1 MIGAKLDMVA
11 VVESKC
17 RAQLAMIIN
26 DAYRSLPATTMP
38 KLHLK
43 RTPQEEA
50 HYARKRQRKQ
60 ERRRRE
66 ELDDNDG
73 PGPSDYANIQAEIEE
88 ARFREKMSL
97 AFEDDERLDSL
108 EARMNDFAHVPMRW
122 GGTGSTNVYEGDD
135 YLKMDP
141 LQMDDEEYAE
151 WVRVGMYR
159 QVYSNRNDH
168 HLTKQ

>member
-1 MIGAKLDMVA
+1 
-11 VVESKC
+11 
-17 RAQLAMIIN
+17 
-26 DAYRSLPATTMP
+26 MP

-73 PGPSDYANIQAEIEE
+73 PGPSDYAKIQAEIEE

-159 QVYSNRNDH
+159 QVSLNPIVIVS
-168 HLTKQ
+168 